1 MKRENPF
8 KKIYEQCNN
17 GNAFEKI
24 ENLSEFP
31 YIIDLELTN
40 TCNFKCLFCP
50 TGTRSI
56 EREQGLMNDKTFY
69 KIIDEIKEYDT
80 AIRFIRWGE
89 PVIHPKLIEYI
100 KYIKKVSNSLV
111 HINTNG
117 SLLDDKI
124 IDEFINIP
132 LDSIKF
138 SFQGIDKKSYR
149 EMRNINFY
157 DELLNK
163 VEKLYNKR
171 NDRNKPYIHV
181 STTITY
187 ETHEQVEKFKN
198 ELKKYTDLV
207 TVGRTIMEYINVDK
221 IQLSEDEKNT
231 LIKLKEQESVIKTH
245 PIICPEVYHK
255 LSINWDGT
263 VTACCGDYDGKMI
276 VGNINNQSLKEIWS
290 SSEMDYYRKRL
301 AENKFD
307 DFELCSKCYDY
318 LELQNKGI
326 QNV

>member
-1 MKRENPF
+1 MKRVNPF
-8 KKIYEQCNN
+8 KKIYEKCNN

-56 EREQGLMNDKTFY
+56 EREQGIMSDDTFY
-69 KIIDEIKEYDT
+69 KIINEIKKYNA

-89 PVIHPKLIEYI
+89 PLIHPKLIEYI
-100 KYIKKVSNSLV
+100 KYIKKVSNSIV

-117 SLLDDKI
+117 SLLDDEMI
-124 IDEFINIP
+124 GDFINIP

-138 SFQGIDKKSYR
+138 SFQGVDKKSYG
-149 EMRNINFY
+149 EMRNVNFY
-157 DELLNK
+157 DELLKK
-163 VEKLYNKR
+163 VEKLYNER
-171 NDRNKPYIHV
+171 NNRDKPYIHV

-187 ETHEQVEKFKN
+187 ETQEMVESFRK
-198 ELKKYTDLV
+198 ELENYTDLV
-207 TVGRTIMEYINVDK
+207 TVGRTIMEYIDVDK
-221 IQLSEDEKNT
+221 IKLSENEKNT
-231 LIKLKEQESVIKTH
+231 LIKLKNQESVVKIH
-245 PIICPEVYHK
+245 PEICPEVYHK

-276 VGNINNQSLKEIWS
+276 VGNIHDQSLKEIWAS
-290 SSEMDYYRKRL
+290 SKMDFYRKKL
-301 AENKFD
+301 AENKFG

-318 LELQNKGI
+318 SELQKKGMQKI
-326 QNV
+326 